1 MKMFVHLLMYLTNE
15 TIRTNNSS
23 LSFLFFFKNYIF
35 RCILSTFFGI
45 SVSCISRPVMWR
57 RRHGGVQE
65 EATSSMYSR
74 KTIFPSKTGVMLF
87 ISGKR
92 TLIVLQSYL
101 KTFTINENVVST
113 NFINPFK
120 IITITSL
127 TQNKSLAWNFGITQ
141 FFNTNPH

>member
-1 MKMFVHLLMYLTNE
+1 
-15 TIRTNNSS
+15 
-23 LSFLFFFKNYIF
+23 
-35 RCILSTFFGI
+35 
-45 SVSCISRPVMWR
+45 
-57 RRHGGVQE
+57 
-65 EATSSMYSR
+65 
-74 KTIFPSKTGVMLF
+74 
-87 ISGKR
+87 
-92 TLIVLQSYL
+92 L